1 VKRLIDVIAL
11 TLALNFL
18 AIAGGVGWLWKTG
31 KLDKEKVHAIREMIF
46 PTTAPATQPV
56 TVEVASSATTRP
68 MLKLEE
74 LLEKEA
80 GRPATEQIAFMQTAF
95 DAQMAQLDRRQRELV
110 DLQRQVDLAQQQLTK
125 DRAALEAEK
134 KALAAREDETA
145 KLQAD
150 KGFQDSLELYKTM
163 MPKQVKE
170 IFMKLDDAAV
180 ERYLTAME
188 PRTAGKI
195 IKEFKT
201 PAEIQRVQTVL
212 EKIRQAQPA
221 EASAAAKG

>member
-1 VKRLIDVIAL
+1 MKRLFSVIVL

-18 AIAGGVGWLWKTG
+18 AAAGGVGWLWRTG
-31 KLDKEKVHAIREMIF
+31 KLDKDKVHAIKELVF
-46 PTTAPATQPV
+46 PSTAPTTQ
-56 TVEVASSATTRP
+56 EVKAELAEATTRP

-74 LLEKEA
+74 LLEKQA
-80 GRPATEQIAFMQTAF
+80 GRPATEQVAFMQTAF

-110 DLQRQVDLAQQQLTK
+110 DLQRQVDLAQQALTK
-125 DRAALEAEK
+125 ERTGFELEK
-134 KALAAREDETA
+134 KKLTAREEETA

-163 MPKQVKE
+163 QPKQVKE
-170 IFMKLDDAAV
+170 IFMKLDDATV

-188 PRTAGKI
+188 PRAAGKI

-201 PAEIQRVQTVL
+201 PEELVRVQSVL
-212 EKIRQAQPA
+212 EKIRQAQSAA
-221 EASAAAKG
+221 EASAKG